1 MEELKEAAEEVH
13 EHLGAGF
20 TETVYHS
27 ALSQELSAAG
37 IEHQT
42 ETPIPVMYKGTPV
55 GRRRPDMMIVTE
67 YGLVVVELKAS
78 SSSGSAQLSQYLGM
92 TTANKNLG
100 EIIGGAVIRFNE
112 EVEYEYTAIK
122 DGEMDT
128 E

>member
-13 EHLGAGF
+13 EYLGAGF

-55 GRRRPDMMIVTE
+55 GRRRPDMMIMTE

-92 TTANKNLG
+92 TTDDENLG
-100 EIIGGAVIRFNE
+100 EIIGGAVIRFNKE
-112 EVEYEYTAIK
+112 LEYEYTAVEN
-122 DGEMDT
+122 GEMDT